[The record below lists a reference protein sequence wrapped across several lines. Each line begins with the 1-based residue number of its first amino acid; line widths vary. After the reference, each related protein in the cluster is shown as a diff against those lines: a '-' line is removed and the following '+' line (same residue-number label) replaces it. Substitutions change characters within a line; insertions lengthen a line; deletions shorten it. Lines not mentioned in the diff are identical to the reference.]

1 MAKGLEFDI
10 KKSGFPVKIGKL
22 EFWFDDSH
30 EAMREFIKKD
40 NEAQKK
46 LSEIKKKSD
55 EIQASDDDELT
66 KADKAFEL
74 KKEELTIQYDSLLG
88 DGAFEKI
95 YAEYP
100 NIRELEKLLIPID
113 KAVGEAVTK
122 RLEEDEKERNK
133 IIESRKQKLLNKQK
147 EKQKK

>member
-1 MAKGLEFDI
+1 MAQGLEFDI

-30 EAMREFIKKD
+30 EAMREFIERD
-40 NEAQKK
+40 NKAQEK
-46 LSEIKKKSD
+46 LYEIKKKSD

-74 KKEELTIQYDSLLG
+74 KKEELTIQYDSMFG
-88 DGAFEKI
+88 DGTFEQI

-100 NIRELEKLLIPID
+100 DIRELEKLLIPID
-113 KAVGEAVTK
+113 SAVGEAVTK
-122 RLEEDEKERNK
+122 RLEEDKKERDK
-133 IIESRKQKLLNKQK
+133 VVKSKKQQYLNKQK
-147 EKQKK
+147 AKQKK